1 MSIEVKNFGCRLNAL
16 EGDVIRQRAQQAGL
30 THATI
35 INGCAV
41 TASAM
46 RQAGQAA
53 RRAKRDAPTDKII
66 VTGCAAQTDPARF
79 AAMPQVDLV
88 LGNEEKLTATAYKK
102 RGLNHSDIMDKSRVT
117 ALPPAPQPNRAR
129 AFVQVQTGC
138 DHRCSFCIIPFG
150 RGNSRSVPV
159 AQVVA
164 QVEAQLASGHK
175 EVVLTG
181 VDITAYGADIG
192 GVGLGALV
200 RAILDNTD
208 VPRLRLSSLDAVEID
223 NALLDLVIG
232 EPRLMPHLHLSLQAG
247 DNMIL
252 KRMKRRHS
260 REQAI
265 ALCRHLK
272 SRRRDIVFGAD
283 IIAGFPTETDAMF
296 ENSLRLIEECGLV
309 WLHVF
314 PFSPRPNTPAAKM
327 PQLPD
332 TTIKARAAALRKAG
346 AKHRAGWLARQKNK
360 VQQVLV
366 EKADMGRC
374 ENFARIHIPQNRAKS
389 GDIIAM
395 RVSGHDGDALK
406 GAVL

>member
-1 MSIEVKNFGCRLNAL
+1 
-16 EGDVIRQRAQQAGL
+16 
-30 THATI
+30 
-35 INGCAV
+35 
-41 TASAM
+41 
-46 RQAGQAA
+46 
-53 RRAKRDAPTDKII
+53 
-66 VTGCAAQTDPARF
+66 
-79 AAMPQVDLV
+79 
-88 LGNEEKLTATAYKK
+88 
-102 RGLNHSDIMDKSRVT
+102 
-117 ALPPAPQPNRAR
+117 
-129 AFVQVQTGC
+129 
-138 DHRCSFCIIPFG
+138 
-150 RGNSRSVPV
+150 
-159 AQVVA
+159 
-164 QVEAQLASGHK
+164 
-175 EVVLTG
+175 
-181 VDITAYGADIG
+181 
-192 GVGLGALV
+192 
-200 RAILDNTD
+200 
-208 VPRLRLSSLDAVEID
+208 
-223 NALLDLVIG
+223 
-232 EPRLMPHLHLSLQAG
+232 HLSLQAG

-252 KRMKRRHS
+252 KRMKRRHN

-296 ENSLRLIEECGLV
+296 ENSLRLIKQCGLV

-346 AKHRAGWLARQKNK
+346 AKHRTGWLARQKNK

-374 ENFARIHIPQNRAKS
+374 ENFARIHIPQSTIPQNRAKS